1 MNEERSNSPDDASTP
16 NKITKSAETT
26 QATESAVTRVA
37 KDTPTEPHGVAHSD
51 TAADTDK
58 ITIKP
63 ESAATATRVQTD
75 SSNDELTETNE
86 PAKVTDTDE
95 ADSNAVVD
103 DKNDDTPMPP
113 TEPIPGSAGW
123 SPKKKSFFNLGLLIA
138 LIIIGVSLI
147 LYAWKLPPF
156 TPTVQHTNN
165 AFVKGQTTIISPQ
178 ISGYVTE
185 VAVEDFANVAAGDLL
200 VKIDDRTFQQQLEQA
215 QANIDIA
222 LTNRSSNAQDTGTSQ
237 AQIEARKADVYSA
250 KVSVE
255 SARED
260 VNRYKGLVA
269 IGAVARAD
277 VAHAEA
283 QLAKAQ
289 AGVQQAEANLQVAVE
304 GRKKTTASRASL
316 DANIKNAEAAAKQ
329 AQINL
334 DNTIIR
340 APESGQLSQLTVK
353 TGQYVTPGTQL
364 MYIVPKGVWIIANF
378 KETQVAKMTVGET
391 ATVQVDALGGTKFR
405 GRVSNISPATGS
417 EFSAGAANPATG
429 NYIKIAQRIPVRID
443 LDQDQPELAQLRPG
457 MSVNVDVDT
466 K

>member
-1 MNEERSNSPDDASTP
+1 MNEDKPNSFDDASTP
-16 NKITKSAETT
+16 NKVAKSAENT
-26 QATESAVTRVA
+26 QATESPVIRTVEDAPAETHVVA
-37 KDTPTEPHGVAHSD
+37 SANTDDNIDT
-51 TAADTDK
+51 

-63 ESAATATRVQTD
+63 EPAASKTRVQTNN
-75 SSNDELTETNE
+75 SNDLLTDANK
-86 PAKVTDTDE
+86 PI
-95 ADSNAVVD
+95 NAVETDKIDNINTVD
-103 DKNDDTPMPP
+103 DADDTPMPP
-113 TEPIPGSAGW
+113 TEPIPGPAGW

-138 LIIIGVSLI
+138 LIVIGVSLI

-156 TPTVQHTNN
+156 TPTVQHTDN

-185 VAVEDFANVAAGDLL
+185 VAVEDFASVEAGDLL

-237 AQIEARKADVYSA
+237 AQIEAREADVYSA
-250 KVSVE
+250 KVSVN

-260 VNRYKGLVA
+260 VNRYQGLVA
-269 IGAVARAD
+269 IGAVAQAD

-289 AGVQQAEANLQVAVE
+289 AGVQQAEANLQVAKE
-304 GRKKTTASRASL
+304 GSKKTTASRASL

-329 AQINL
+329 AQINV

-340 APESGQLSQLTVK
+340 APESGQLSQLSVK
-353 TGQYVTPGTQL
+353 TGQYVTAGTQL

-378 KETQVAKMTVGET
+378 KETQVANMTVGET

-443 LDQDQPELAQLRPG
+443 LDQGQSKLEQLRPG
-457 MSVNVDVDT
+457 MSVTVNVDT